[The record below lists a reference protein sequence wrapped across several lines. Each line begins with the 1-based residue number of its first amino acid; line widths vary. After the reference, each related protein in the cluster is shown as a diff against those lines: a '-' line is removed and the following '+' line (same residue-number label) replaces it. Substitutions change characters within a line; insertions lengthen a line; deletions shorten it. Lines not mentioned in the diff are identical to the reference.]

1 MRISDDIESIIESV
15 EPTIDHIIDQ
25 ELEFD
30 AMVEAAASVDVVDPV
45 DITNDDE
52 INEIVNTAI
61 GAGLI
66 TDNDVDDIASGKLSI
81 SDEVDEEADKA
92 DKEIEEYA
100 DDAIRDGILAKEE
113 VEAILNGV
121 PVMEALDIDFDE
133 EQETFDEEE
142 VIIADTDADEAFNE
156 SIAEKL
162 GIKKPADEKSRA
174 KALKTLGAKVLSTVR
189 GVFGR
194 DRGEVIEKLTKEDER
209 KFIKEGKS
217 VKVCQLQYNPFMAK
231 RRSEDR
237 KKGLGVGYAPG
248 VGLYLKDKDLED
260 FQKFAALVGDKLK
273 EDALKFGCRIYSS
286 EFKDLKERIKKRQG
300 FIISWYLEP
309 RKYFFESEESEL
321 DLANMALTFDTGIN
335 FNEAE
340 DDIDAIFS
348 LDEESTPQ
356 PTQSGKEVASKPQ
369 AGQTDK
375 EQAGEKNQKA
385 PVPGTPKQ
393 EEDDSIVDRDSNT
406 IDMEINRDE
415 DPTFEGDRKA
425 FHDDEDDDRD
435 EEERIIISSDDDD
448 DDQDDFDDDD
458 HDDDD
463 VTIGSDDDDDSDDGD
478 DSDDSDDDHDEDDDQ
493 EDESDES
500 DNDDKGVFK
509 MDESMKLNFVEQA
522 QEVCQEMELNKVDTM
537 NTFDGAGINAD
548 DVEFGYKGPEVGS
561 DEKNL
566 NDDFKK
572 EDTVP
577 DNIFK
582 DSFWD
587 EDLDPSIEEMEIG
600 K

>member
-30 AMVEAAASVDVVDPV
+30 SVVEAAASLDVVDPV
-45 DITNDDE
+45 DIANDDE

-66 TDNDVDDIASGKLSI
+66 TDNDVDDIASGKISI
-81 SDEVDEEADKA
+81 SDEVDEEAEKA

-100 DDAIRDGILAKEE
+100 DDAIRDGILAREE
-113 VEAILNGV
+113 VEAILNGI

-133 EQETFDEEE
+133 DQDSFDEEE
-142 VIIADTDADEAFNE
+142 LVCIAGDDESFNE

-174 KALKTLGAKVLSTVR
+174 KALKALGSKVVSTVR

-194 DRGEVIEKLTKEDER
+194 DRGEVIEKLTKEDEQ
-209 KFIKEGKS
+209 KFIKNGKS
-217 VKVCQLQYNPFMAK
+217 VKICQLQYNPFMAK
-231 RRSEDR
+231 RRADDR

-248 VGLYLKDKDLED
+248 VGLYLKDKDYED
-260 FQKFAALVGDKLK
+260 FSSFAKVVGDKLK
-273 EDALKFGCRIYSS
+273 DEALKYGCRIYSS
-286 EFKDLKERIKKRQG
+286 KLKDLKERIKKRQG
-300 FIISWYLEP
+300 LIISWYLEP

-321 DLANMALTFDTGIN
+321 DMANAALTFDTGIN
-335 FNEAE
+335 FNESE

-348 LDEESTPQ
+348 FDEESTPQ

-375 EQAGEKNQKA
+375 AQAGESNQKP

-393 EEDDSIVDRDSNT
+393 EEDEDLVDRDDNA
-406 IDMEINRDE
+406 IDMEVDNA
-415 DPTFEGDRKA
+415 PTFEGDRKA
-425 FHDDEDDDRD
+425 YHDDDDSDD
-435 EEERIIISSDDDD
+435 ELEERITIDSDDDD
-448 DDQDDFDDDD
+448 DDHEDDRDDED

-463 VTIGSDDDDDSDDGD
+463 DHEYSDDDDDDSDDD
-478 DSDDSDDDHDEDDDQ
+478 DHEDDRDDEDHDDDD
-493 EDESDES
+493 
-500 DNDDKGVFK
+500 DDKGVFK

-522 QEVCQEMELNKVDTM
+522 QEVCQEMDLNKVDTM

-548 DVEFGYKGPEVGS
+548 DVEFGYKGPQVGA
-561 DEKNL
+561 DEKNF
-566 NDDFKK
+566 DDSFKK

-577 DNIFK
+577 DTIFK

-587 EDLDPSIEEMEIG
+587 YDLDPSIEDMEIG